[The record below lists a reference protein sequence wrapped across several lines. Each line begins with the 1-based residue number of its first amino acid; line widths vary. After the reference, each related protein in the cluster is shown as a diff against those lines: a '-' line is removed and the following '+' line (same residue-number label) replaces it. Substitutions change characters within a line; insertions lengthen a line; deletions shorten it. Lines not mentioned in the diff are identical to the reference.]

1 MFMNMAESLLEMGEH
16 ISNLYKY
23 RRKVGGRRKRKD
35 QETLL
40 SSKNII
46 VNITVITIIT
56 ITMTTIT
63 KITKT
68 YLIGRF
74 TRIQM
79 CDHQV
84 VLEP

>member
-1 MFMNMAESLLEMGEH
+1 MFMNMIGSLLEMGEH

-23 RRKVGGRRKRKD
+23 RRKVGRRRKRKD
-35 QETLL
+35 QETL

-79 CDHQV
+79 TDHQV

>member
-1 MFMNMAESLLEMGEH
+1 MFLDMVEGLLEMGEH

-46 VNITVITIIT
+46 VTITA

-79 CDHQV
+79 TDHQV

>member
-1 MFMNMAESLLEMGEH
+1 MFINMVGSLLEMGEH

-46 VNITVITIIT
+46 VNITVITI
-56 ITMTTIT
+56 TMTTIT

-79 CDHQV
+79 TDHQV
-84 VLEP
+84 VLEL

>member
-1 MFMNMAESLLEMGEH
+1 MFTNMVGSLLEMGEH

-56 ITMTTIT
+56 MT
-63 KITKT
+63 KIAKT

>member
-1 MFMNMAESLLEMGEH
+1 MFINMVGSLLEMGEH

-56 ITMTTIT
+56 MT
-63 KITKT
+63 KIAKT

>member
-1 MFMNMAESLLEMGEH
+1 MSINMAGSLLEMGEH

-46 VNITVITIIT
+46 VNITI